1 MAVAG
6 SNDSG
11 GAGDGQRRAVRGGA
25 RLDRAAGVAVRDVLG
40 VREGERVLIVT
51 NPVADVRAISEALL
65 RSAAGAG
72 ARPVL
77 MVQPTKGQLDH
88 AEPQVLAALRTAP
101 EVVLSISAEKL
112 GKDPDALKRP
122 IAGWRRRAGA
132 KRPRYDHVFEYLLE
146 ERKIRSFWSPGV
158 TVDMFVRTVPV
169 DYAAMRSRASAL
181 SRALDRAAQVRV
193 TTPAG
198 TDIVIGLRGRAA
210 RRDDGDFRRPGAG
223 GNLPAGEVFVSPELG
238 SSRGRLVY
246 DGSISSDRGEILIS
260 EPIDCRV
267 EAGFVRDVDGGEE
280 AERLRATLARS
291 EGKAREMGRTGKV
304 GAARA
309 ELLAR
314 NARSLGELGIGLNP
328 AARIVGNM
336 LEDEKVY
343 RTCHVALGSNYDNDA
358 PALTHLDGLM
368 RDPTIVAV
376 GRTGRERTLLDG
388 GRLIL
393 DA

>member
-1 MAVAG
+1 MTGRSSAWRGKAE
-6 SNDSG
+6 
-11 GAGDGQRRAVRGGA
+11 VRQVVRVGA
-25 RLDRAAGVAVRDVLG
+25 RLERASSVAVRDVMG

-51 NPVADVRAISEALL
+51 NPIADVRAISEALM
-65 RSAAGAG
+65 RAAAEAG

-77 MVQPTKGQLDH
+77 MVQPVKGQLDH

-101 EVVLSISAEKL
+101 EVVVSISAEKL

-122 IAGWRRRAGA
+122 IHGRRRRGRAA
-132 KRPRYDHVFEYLLE
+132 RPRYDHVFEYLLE

-169 DYAAMRSRASAL
+169 DYAAMRSRAGAL
-181 SRALDRAAQVRV
+181 ARALGRAAEVRV

-198 TDIVIGLRGRAA
+198 TDLVIGLRGRAA

-238 SSRGRLVY
+238 TSRGRLVY
-246 DGSISSDRGEILIS
+246 DGSISSDKGEIIIK

-267 EAGFVRDVDGGEE
+267 EGGYVRDVDGGEE
-280 AERLRATLARS
+280 AERLRATLTRS
-291 EGKAREMGRTGKV
+291 EEKAREMGRAGKV
-304 GAARA
+304 PAARA
-309 ELLAR
+309 ELLSR

-343 RTCHVALGSNYDNDA
+343 RTCHIALGSNYDNDA

-368 RDPTIVAV
+368 RDPTVVAV
-376 GRTGRERTLLDG
+376 GRAGGERTLLDE
-388 GRLIL
+388 GRIVQ

>member
-1 MAVAG
+1 MAGRSGPGRGAVGGRSLVRVGPRLERAAAVAVG
-6 SNDSG
+6 
-11 GAGDGQRRAVRGGA
+11 
-25 RLDRAAGVAVRDVLG
+25 DVLG

-51 NPVADVRAISEALL
+51 NPVADVRAISEALM
-65 RSAAGAG
+65 RAAAEAG

-77 MVQPTKGQLDH
+77 MVQPVKGQLDH

-101 EVVLSISAEKL
+101 EVVVSISAEKL
-112 GKDPDALKRP
+112 GKDPEALRRP
-122 IAGWRRRAGA
+122 IAGRRRRGGRA
-132 KRPRYDHVFEYLLE
+132 RPRYDHVFEYLLE
-146 ERKIRSFWSPGV
+146 ERRIRSFWSPGV
-158 TVDMFVRTVPV
+158 TVGMFERTVPV
-169 DYAAMRSRASAL
+169 DYAAMRSRAGAL
-181 SRALDRAAQVRV
+181 ARALDRATEVRV

-198 TDIVIGLRGRAA
+198 TDLVIGLRGRSA

-238 SSRGRLVY
+238 ASGGRLVY
-246 DGSISSDRGEILIS
+246 DGSISSDRGEILIK

-267 EAGFVRDVDGGEE
+267 EGGFVRDVEGGEE
-280 AERLRATLARS
+280 AARLRATLDRS
-291 EGKAREMGRTGKV
+291 VEKAREMGRAGTV
-304 GAARA
+304 PAARA
-309 ELLAR
+309 GLLAR

-343 RTCHVALGSNYDNDA
+343 RTCHIALGSNYDNDA

-376 GRTGRERTLLDG
+376 GRGGGERTLLDG
-388 GRLIL
+388 GRIAL

>member
-1 MAVAG
+1 MVRQ
-6 SNDSG
+6 G
-11 GAGDGQRRAVRGGA
+11 GAVSASTGGRRGARGGV

-65 RSAAGAG
+65 RSAAEAG
-72 ARPVL
+72 GRPVL
-77 MVQPTKGQLDH
+77 MVQPVKGQLDH

-101 EVVLSISAEKL
+101 EVVVSISAEKL

-122 IAGWRRRAGA
+122 IAGHRRRGRAR
-132 KRPRYDHVFEYLLE
+132 RPRYDHVFDYLLS
-146 ERKIRSFWSPGV
+146 ERRIRSFWSPGV

-169 DYAAMRSRASAL
+169 DYASMRSRASAL
-181 SRALDRAAQVRV
+181 ARALGRAAEVRV

-198 TDIVIGLRGRAA
+198 TDLTIGLRGRAA
-210 RRDDGDFRRPGAG
+210 KRDDGDFRRPGAG
-223 GNLPAGEVFVSPELG
+223 GNLPAGEVFVSPELRA
-238 SSRGRLVY
+238 SRGRLVY
-246 DGSISSDRGEILIS
+246 DGSISSDRGEILIRT
-260 EPIDCRV
+260 PIDCRV
-267 EAGFVRDVDGGEE
+267 EGGFVRDVEGGQE
-280 AERLRATLARS
+280 AARLRATLARS
-291 EGKAREMGRTGKV
+291 EEKAREMGRSGKV
-304 GAARA
+304 TAARA

-343 RTCHVALGSNYDNDA
+343 RTCHIALGSNYDNDA

-368 RDPTIVAV
+368 REPTIVAV
-376 GRTGRERTLLDG
+376 GRTGNERTLLDG
-388 GRLIL
+388 GRIVL